1 MNKICDTTKG
11 TKLKNIL
18 NKQNYELLDQDFE
31 IIIIKKFSKPQENTD
46 NKMKSG
52 KQYFNKMRN

>member
-46 NKMKSG
+46 NKM
-52 KQYFNKMRN
+52 RN